1 MALASPQVRAICVE
15 ANEFPYLS
23 NQFRVRGV
31 PHTVINRKAAFVGA
45 LPEPDF
51 VAAVLEGA
59 GVEMTPHPPPP
70 PPRAG
75 GAPAPLPHRGRE
87 IPGPS
92 PQGGREM
99 PGPSTQGGREIPRG
113 PSTEMTN

>member
-1 MALASPQVRAICVE
+1 MALASPQIRAVCVE

-59 GVEMTPHPPPP
+59 GVVADQPHETPT
-70 PPRAG
+70 
-75 GAPAPLPHRGRE
+75 
-87 IPGPS
+87 GP
-92 PQGGREM
+92 
-99 PGPSTQGGREIPRG
+99 T
-113 PSTEMTN
+113 TEMTAS

>member
-1 MALASPQVRAICVE
+1 MALASPHVRAICVE

-31 PHTVINRKAAFVGA
+31 PHTVINRKASFVGA

-59 GVEMTPHPPPP
+59 GIASPHPGPPP
-70 PPRAG
+70 ETGEGVEGDINYSAR
-75 GAPAPLPHRGRE
+75 
-87 IPGPS
+87 
-92 PQGGREM
+92 
-99 PGPSTQGGREIPRG
+99 
-113 PSTEMTN
+113 

>member
-1 MALASPQVRAICVE
+1 VSLANRLVLASPHVRAVCIE

-31 PHTVINRKAAFVGA
+31 PHTVINRRASFVGA

-59 GVEMTPHPPPP
+59 GVPVEEPHE
-70 PPRAG
+70 
-75 GAPAPLPHRGRE
+75 AP
-87 IPGPS
+87 S
-92 PQGGREM
+92 
-99 PGPSTQGGREIPRG
+99 G
-113 PSTEMTN
+113 PSTEIAAS

>member
-1 MALASPQVRAICVE
+1 MALASPQIRAVCVE

-59 GVEMTPHPPPP
+59 GVPVDGEATPHPDPPP
-70 PPRAG
+70 QA
-75 GAPAPLPHRGRE
+75 GRE
-87 IPGPS
+87 L
-92 PQGGREM
+92 
-99 PGPSTQGGREIPRG
+99 PRG
-113 PSTEMTN
+113 PSTEIAAR

>member
-1 MALASPQVRAICVE
+1 VSLANRMALASPQIKAVCVE

-31 PHTVINRKAAFVGA
+31 PHTVINRRASFVGA

-59 GVEMTPHPPPP
+59 GVASPHPDPPP
-70 PPRAG
+70 QAG
-75 GAPAPLPHRGRE
+75 EGVEGE
-87 IPGPS
+87 INYS
-92 PQGGREM
+92 AR
-99 PGPSTQGGREIPRG
+99 
-113 PSTEMTN
+113 

>member
-1 MALASPQVRAICVE
+1 MALASPQVRAVCIE

-59 GVEMTPHPPPP
+59 GVTVEEPHE
-70 PPRAG
+70 
-75 GAPAPLPHRGRE
+75 AP
-87 IPGPS
+87 S
-92 PQGGREM
+92 
-99 PGPSTQGGREIPRG
+99 G
-113 PSTEMTN
+113 PSTEIAS

>member
-1 MALASPQVRAICVE
+1 MSLANRLALASPQIKAVCVE

-31 PHTVINRKAAFVGA
+31 PHTVINRKASFVGA

-59 GVEMTPHPPPP
+59 GVASPHPDPPP
-70 PPRAG
+70 QTG
-75 GAPAPLPHRGRE
+75 EDVEGE
-87 IPGPS
+87 INYS
-92 PQGGREM
+92 AR
-99 PGPSTQGGREIPRG
+99 
-113 PSTEMTN
+113 

>member
-1 MALASPQVRAICVE
+1 MSLANRMALASPQVRAICVE

-31 PHTVINRKAAFVGA
+31 PHTAINRRASFVGA

-59 GVEMTPHPPPP
+59 GIPVED
-70 PPRAG
+70 A
-75 GAPAPLPHRGRE
+75 PHR
-87 IPGPS
+87 PS
-92 PQGGREM
+92 PL
-99 PGPSTQGGREIPRG
+99 RG
-113 PSTEMTN
+113 EGDIRSRSIHRDSS

>member
-1 MALASPQVRAICVE
+1 VSLANRIALASPQVRAICIE

-31 PHTVINRKAAFVGA
+31 PHTVINRRSAFVGA

-59 GVEMTPHPPPP
+59 GVPVEEPHE
-70 PPRAG
+70 
-75 GAPAPLPHRGRE
+75 AP
-87 IPGPS
+87 S
-92 PQGGREM
+92 
-99 PGPSTQGGREIPRG
+99 G
-113 PSTEMTN
+113 PSTEISG

>member
-1 MALASPQVRAICVE
+1 VSLANRMALASPLVRAVCVE

-31 PHTVINRKAAFVGA
+31 PHTVINRKASFVGA

-59 GVEMTPHPPPP
+59 GVSAEHSHETP
-70 PPRAG
+70 AG
-75 GAPAPLPHRGRE
+75 PTTE
-87 IPGPS
+87 IAAS
-92 PQGGREM
+92 
-99 PGPSTQGGREIPRG
+99 
-113 PSTEMTN
+113 